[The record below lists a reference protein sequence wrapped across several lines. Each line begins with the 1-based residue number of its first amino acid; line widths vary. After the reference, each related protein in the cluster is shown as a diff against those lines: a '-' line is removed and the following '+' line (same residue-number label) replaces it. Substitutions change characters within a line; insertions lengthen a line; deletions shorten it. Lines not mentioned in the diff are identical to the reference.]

1 MNSIRNICIIA
12 HVDHGKTTLV
22 DFLLKQSGT
31 FKSHEEVADRA
42 MDREDLERERGITI
56 SAKNASFDYKDVK
69 VNVVDTPGHAD
80 FGGEVERIMSM
91 VDGAVLLV
99 DAAEGPMPQ
108 TRFVLEQALRQ
119 GLKIILCINK
129 VDRPEV
135 VGSDMI
141 DVCVNKVFD
150 LFVELGASDEQTDFP
165 ITYACARD
173 GWCVSDVDKVDAL
186 VSKEETGNLHDLYE
200 EIVKLPKPEVLE
212 SQLAQLLVANISYS
226 EFLGGLAIG
235 KILSGSL
242 SPGQRLVLHGVDD
255 KGQPTTKNFTL
266 TKLFTFKGMKE
277 TETDRLESGD
287 IAMFAGAGPVTIGD
301 TIGEEGVEPLKR
313 IAVEEPTMRMIF
325 AVNTGPKSGKEGKA
339 IQSRELRERL
349 LNETRS
355 NVALRLQDT
364 EQPDQFYLLGR
375 GELQFGIIIE
385 KMRREG
391 LEFMVGR
398 PSVLMREDENGQ
410 KLEPF
415 EIVTLDLP
423 EVSAGDVTSMYQKR
437 KGVLVSYDTVS
448 SGDVPRVRLIME
460 IPARGLLGTNSDYKT
475 ITRGAGLISSESAGY
490 KPHIGTILHR
500 NVGSLISDRV
510 GKATAYSLNTLQQ
523 RGELFIAEG
532 HEVFEGMIV
541 GECARE
547 NDLNVNPV
555 RPKKLTNMRTSG
567 SDGITQIA
575 PPRKMPLERCI
586 EWIDDDEWIEVT
598 PQTIRLR
605 KKILPANQRSVINP
619 R

>member
-1 MNSIRNICIIA
+1 
-12 HVDHGKTTLV
+12 V